1 MKVLIADKFQD
12 EGLQQIKAMASE
24 VECDPSLKEATL
36 SQRLSE
42 FNPDVLVVRSTK
54 VPEPLLGAGDRLK
67 LIIRAGSGYDN
78 IDSVAAAEKGILVAN
93 CPGMN
98 AAAVAELTMGLI
110 LSLDR
115 RIPDNVIDLRS
126 GKWDKK
132 GYSRAR
138 GLKGRTVGIIGA
150 GKIGTEV
157 ARRAL
162 GFDMKILFTHLG
174 RNHRLVDFPNCDRT
188 HIEDLLRRS
197 DFVTIHVPGGPDTRK
212 LIGAEELAM
221 MKPTAFLI
229 NTSRS
234 VVVDEQALA
243 AALREGN
250 IAGAAVDVY
259 DEEPPADGTEF
270 TSHLKDVPHLYGTHH
285 IGASTEEAQNA
296 VADEVINIIKE
307 YKSSGEVLNC
317 VNSSKA
323 DTACLLVVRLVNKP
337 GSLATVFQLLAS
349 DQVNVEEMDHVVY
362 TGGEEAG
369 AHIRLSNMPSEET
382 VERIRACKTNVLS
395 LEILP
400 VA

>member
-1 MKVLIADKFQD
+1 M
-12 EGLQQIKAMASE
+12 
-24 VECDPSLKEATL
+24 C
-36 SQRLSE
+36 R
-42 FNPDVLVVRSTK
+42 
-54 VPEPLLGAGDRLK
+54 
-67 LIIRAGSGYDN
+67 
-78 IDSVAAAEKGILVAN
+78 
-93 CPGMN
+93 
-98 AAAVAELTMGLI
+98 
-110 LSLDR
+110 
-115 RIPDNVIDLRS
+115 
-126 GKWDKK
+126 
-132 GYSRAR
+132 
-138 GLKGRTVGIIGA
+138 
-150 GKIGTEV
+150 
-157 ARRAL
+157 
-162 GFDMKILFTHLG
+162 
-174 RNHRLVDFPNCDRT
+174 
-188 HIEDLLRRS
+188 
-197 DFVTIHVPGGPDTRK
+197 GGPDTRK

-349 DQVNVEEMDHVVY
+349 DQVNVEEMDHV
-362 TGGEEAG
+362 GL
-369 AHIRLSNMPSEET
+369 HR
-382 VERIRACKTNVLS
+382 R
-395 LEILP
+395 
-400 VA
+400 